1 MKCKL
6 CGNKK
11 IQLFYNGRPRRK
23 VGVFIKDSRQYIN
36 CQNCFSIYQ
45 DLKNFNLKEHSDY
58 FSSGTYSKQVNLKEK
73 SKTTNFHTD
82 LASASFHENVNY
94 LSLFDFKSIY
104 NKKILDYG
112 CGAGNFLKFL
122 YLFSENKSSIKIGID
137 PIYKFSKSKKIKG
150 IKFVKNFQQADSFCK
165 KYDLI
170 TSFSTLCTQP
180 DISDIFSKINKRLKK
195 NGLFII
201 GDINPL
207 DIRLQNNSY
216 NKIFFRDS
224 CLNYISEEGFKKI
237 AKKSGFKYLK
247 TYYNERYNYENLLN
261 YFSLTKLK
269 LLGIN
274 KLNYKKFLES
284 TNQSDY
290 FFITFKKT

>member
-1 MKCKL
+1 M
-6 CGNKK
+6 
-11 IQLFYNGRPRRK
+11 
-23 VGVFIKDSRQYIN
+23 
-36 CQNCFSIYQ
+36 
-45 DLKNFNLKEHSDY
+45 
-58 FSSGTYSKQVNLKEK
+58 
-73 SKTTNFHTD
+73 
-82 LASASFHENVNY
+82 
-94 LSLFDFKSIY
+94 
-104 NKKILDYG
+104 
-112 CGAGNFLKFL
+112 
-122 YLFSENKSSIKIGID
+122 
-137 PIYKFSKSKKIKG
+137 
-150 IKFVKNFQQADSFCK
+150 
-165 KYDLI
+165 
-170 TSFSTLCTQP
+170 
-180 DISDIFSKINKRLKK
+180 DIFSKINKRLKK